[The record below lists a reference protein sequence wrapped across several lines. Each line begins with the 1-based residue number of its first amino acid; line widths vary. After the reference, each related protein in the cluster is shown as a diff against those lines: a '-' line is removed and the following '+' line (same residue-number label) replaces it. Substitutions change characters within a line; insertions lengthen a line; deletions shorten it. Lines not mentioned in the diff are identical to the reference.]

1 MWRTLRGA
9 GPAQLR
15 GQRRELAGRVVR
27 GVAGLRDGVARGL
40 DLRFG
45 AVEGAPRLVQPRLGG
60 GDCLLALADRLV
72 QLGGALAGGGDEP
85 LELGGFA
92 LARLALAR
100 GALLLGA
107 LLGRALLLAGLARR
121 DGRPLA
127 DARLRRPRGRLLRR
141 LLGGEVGRR
150 LSVLVPFEDPPGAQ
164 QLGLVGID

>member
-1 MWRTLRGA
+1 MRRTLRGA

-15 GQRRELAGRVVR
+15 RQRRELAGRVFR

-60 GDCLLALADRLV
+60 GGRLLALGERLAH
-72 QLGGALAGGGDEP
+72 LGSALAGGGDEP
-85 LELGGFA
+85 LELGGF
-92 LARLALAR
+92 ALAR

-127 DARLRRPRGRLLRR
+127 DALLRRPRGRLLRH

-150 LSVLVPFEDPPGAQ
+150 LS
-164 QLGLVGID
+164 

>member
-1 MWRTLRGA
+1 MRRTLRGA

-60 GDCLLALADRLV
+60 GGRLLALGERLAH
-72 QLGGALAGGGDEP
+72 LGSALAGSGDEP

-92 LARLALAR
+92 LARLALARGALAR

-127 DARLRRPRGRLLRR
+127 DALLRRPRGRLLRH
-141 LLGGEVGRR
+141 LL
-150 LSVLVPFEDPPGAQ
+150 
-164 QLGLVGID
+164 